1 MIPAT
6 HFTPTS
12 ARLEVNGSN
21 LELRHRPLCFAH
33 LRDAVRADF
42 AEAGAE
48 SQAGFHPLLSLASV
62 AEPHSHHL
70 LLQVEAF
77 GYAGYF
83 LGGWLIFFHKAA
95 LQSLLS
101 SEAVGE
107 KGGKEKREDELHE
120 TQHHCVTQFASLV
133 RTVDT

>member
-1 MIPAT
+1 MYHQVKCSPLPAT

-12 ARLEVNGSN
+12 VRLEVNGSN

-70 LLQVEAF
+70 LLQMEAF
-77 GYAGYF
+77 GYPGYF
-83 LGGWLIFFHKAA
+83 LGGWLTFFHKAA
-95 LQSLLS
+95 LQSLLG
-101 SEAVGE
+101 SEAAGRN
-107 KGGKEKREDELHE
+107 KEKRRGRM
-120 TQHHCVTQFASLV
+120 SYMKPNNLV
-133 RTVDT
+133 